1 MSSLKA
7 AVTKGLE
14 AMSLTVEGDRTGM
27 TVSDGLDGQKMTLKI
42 DENERVIRIERA
54 ICYPVDDFSP
64 ELSLA
69 MDWLNQHRTGV
80 CFSYHEAQRA
90 LLVSTS
96 WTSPTRDPSP
106 NQLHLLIA
114 LVLEAAGRDG
124 PQLERVAEG
133 ETSWESLKD
142 IDSTPPAAP
151 ASQSRASRF
160 HDSVDPPTRTMTEWP
175 ETGEQQT
182 RPMTRDTGRANEG
195 PRVTTKFMEHADGE
209 EGERADPLPE
219 PPRKPSGIVPTRRF
233 EDLEAFAVK
242 SAPEAPEPDQKE
254 LDRRGSAQEFTP
266 RKGMSRTALQMA
278 VYRVDNNKEER
289 VDMSAGRRSFGYRFL
304 RGLWMLTLI
313 AVPLALVYNFLV
325 APFLGTRGL
334 LDRFQGLI
342 SSPPQDQIDPRIPAR
357 ELLTGRELLRAE
369 LQDPLGPELHDAY
382 VSRALSQIDDD
393 TTALIELIAVHDN
406 VDVRSRAY
414 ELWTRAGYNDDDAS
428 RMRLLKSLIDNKR
441 HEDKV
446 DKVPNDLLN
455 SLRSKIPGDDDL
467 IAALRW
473 ADGAPF
479 LAIVELL
486 GRDEKTAPG
495 AKKRSDALATVL
507 DKDTADFAVLRS
519 MVKTGF
525 APADAASRLIQGRG
539 LEWARGAEGKQQ
551 LVQFITDS
559 PDSVTPLLKAE
570 DEELRLLAVELLVA
584 SATPGAVDRLGR
596 IALRDTSLRVRLRT
610 AIGLGSVAH
619 PDGVWHLALALGRRD
634 SEQAFVDETRRA
646 IARISVADCVAKL
659 REHLATTLPVGER
672 YYAVVALGAVQ
683 NAGGLPALLEAL
695 RDPDAQVRRK
705 ALDVCVELQT
715 GGSNL
720 GSGVATFRE
729 LARTDPDAGVKSV
742 AARLY
747 KAIVGRD
754 P

>member
-1 MSSLKA
+1 MSSLKTS
-7 AVTKGLE
+7 VTKGLE

-42 DENERVIRIERA
+42 DENERVVRVERA
-54 ICYPVDDFSP
+54 ICYPVDDFAP
-64 ELSLA
+64 ELSRA
-69 MDWLNQHRTGV
+69 MDWLNQHRAGV

-142 IDSTPPAAP
+142 AEEEAPAA
-151 ASQSRASRF
+151 AARASRF
-160 HDSVDPPTRTMTEWP
+160 SDPPTRTMNEWP
-175 ETGEQQT
+175 EAGEQAT
-182 RPMTRDTGRANEG
+182 RPMGREPANEG
-195 PRVTTKFMEHADGE
+195 PRVTTKFMDHAGGE
-209 EGERADPLPE
+209 EGELADPLPQA
-219 PPRKPSGIVPTRRF
+219 PRKPSGIVPTRRF
-233 EDLEAFAVK
+233 EDLDAFAVK
-242 SAPEAPEPDQKE
+242 TVDPPEPDQAE

-278 VYRVDNNKEER
+278 VYRVDNDKADR
-289 VDMSAGRRSFGYRFL
+289 VDMSAGRRSLGYRLL
-304 RGLWMLTLI
+304 RGIWMLTLV
-313 AVPLALVYNFLV
+313 AVPLGLLYNFIV
-325 APFLGTRGL
+325 APFLGSEGL
-334 LDRFQGLI
+334 LDRFKGLI
-342 SSPPQDQIDPRIPAR
+342 SSPPTDQIDPRIPAR
-357 ELLTGRELLRAE
+357 ELLEGRALLAAE
-369 LQDPLGPELHDAY
+369 LSDPLQGELHQAY
-382 VSRALSQIDDD
+382 ISRAMNAIDDD
-393 TTALIELIAVHDN
+393 ATALIELIAGHKN
-406 VDVRSRAY
+406 VDVRARAY
-414 ELWTRAGYNDDDAS
+414 EHWSKSGFNDDDAA
-428 RMRLLKSLIDNKR
+428 RMRLLKAIIDNKR
-441 HEDKV
+441 HEDTV
-446 DKVPNDLLN
+446 DRVPGELLN
-455 SLRSKIPGDDDL
+455 SLRTKIPADDHL
-467 IAALRW
+467 ILALPW
-473 ADGAPF
+473 AQGAPF
-479 LAIVELL
+479 VTVVELL

-507 DKDTADFAVLRS
+507 DRDTADFQVLRA
-519 MVKTGF
+519 MVRTGY
-525 APADAASRLIQGRG
+525 APADAAARLVQGRG

-551 LVQFITDS
+551 LVQFITES
-559 PDSVTPLLKAE
+559 PDSVTPLLKSE
-570 DEELRLLAVELLVA
+570 DEELRLLAIELLVA
-584 SATPGAVDRLGR
+584 SGTPGAVDRLGR
-596 IALRDTSLRVRLRT
+596 IGLRDASLRVRLRT

-619 PDGVWHLALALGRRD
+619 SDAAWPLALALGRRD
-634 SEQAFVDETRRA
+634 AEQAFVDEVRRA
-646 IARISVADCVAKL
+646 IARLSVSECVAKL

-695 RDPDAQVRRK
+695 RDPDVQVRRK
-705 ALDVCVELQT
+705 ALDVCLELQT

-720 GSGVATFRE
+720 GSGVAAFRE
-729 LARTDPDAGVKSV
+729 LARSDPDPGVKSV